1 MTILQFT
8 LYGSIA
14 VLIQSILLVIMKR
27 GGVGTLYLYLLII
40 FHVIQI
46 TILIFTYLIPAESA
60 ISLEI
65 ICTLKP
71 GGFIRRLE
79 SAVWIATFCCAILSI
94 FTDEI
99 VKGFKPVMNT
109 VTAIHGD
116 YFWVRPFQG
125 ILTILTAS
133 LILFREWL
141 SLNSDPLKKHC
152 LFLLTSYSC
161 YTSLVVGVVYLMK
174 AEIHIGFSMLFP
186 LGSTFSLSLIV
197 YGGFKYGWVSVENT
211 DKLQYQDSYKEQL
224 NDIFDSYV
232 KEELSF
238 NKATDKIPLNF
249 QVFIAARL

>member
-65 ICTLKP
+65 LVRLFHALSMCSCACFLSHAIEICTLKP

-116 YFWVRPFQG
+116 YFWVRPFQD

-152 LFLLTSYSC
+152 DTYWLFY
-161 YTSLVVGVVYLMK
+161 VVSARKHV
-174 AEIHIGFSMLFP
+174 
-186 LGSTFSLSLIV
+186 LSLI
-197 YGGFKYGWVSVENT
+197 N
-211 DKLQYQDSYKEQL
+211 
-224 NDIFDSYV
+224 
-232 KEELSF
+232 
-238 NKATDKIPLNF
+238 
-249 QVFIAARL
+249 RLWGV